1 MMQVLSQRRELLFGL
16 LHTVFLTLNSLRL
29 AKGLQLFLE
38 LFVLALESLEFLLAQ
53 VEVVDVLADEE
64 TSEYFLDDDG
74 LLGEVGEVLLV
85 VVLHLLGLEHLA
97 GVEDSEDS
105 LYFDGCGFLL
115 EELLALGV
123 HAELGL
129 DLQAGLVIAIPV
141 LLGFVG
147 GVVVQLGQGVPEVL
161 FFLD

>member
-1 MMQVLSQRRELLFGL
+1 MVQVLSQRRELLFGL
-16 LHTVFLTLNSLRL
+16 LHTVFLALNSLRL
-29 AKGLQLFLE
+29 AKGLQLFFE

-105 LYFDGCGFLL
+105 LYFDGCSFLL

-147 GVVVQLGQGVPEVL
+147 GVVVQLGQEVPEVL